1 VVILKMTNMVS
12 LTWKKVLLVALTV
25 LALVPSAF
33 AQESGGTVI
42 YIDPLTFILIMIAL
56 GLAFFLLLYA
66 LGMFQNANIQNQY
79 ASVYQATSQAQTT
92 VMNNMAQAITT
103 NLNMQTGVMVE
114 EARHRMNMDDR
125 WYNLMAQQQAFMQ
138 YVENRYLNAY
148 ERQVNANIDF
158 LNKVYDLLAMQT
170 AFRDIEDINK
180 DKLRAMAI
188 QSAKPYEIE
197 VISSENPSGSKATVE
212 SK

>member
-1 VVILKMTNMVS
+1 MTMNIPSVIRTMG
-12 LTWKKVLLVALTV
+12 WKKTLTIMLLLLTMAPTV
-25 LALVPSAF
+25 F

-42 YIDPLTFILIMIAL
+42 YIDPLTFILILIAL

-92 VMNNMAQAITT
+92 IMNNMAQAINT

-158 LNKVYDLLAMQT
+158 MNKVFELLAMQT
-170 AFRDIEDINK
+170 AFSDISQLNK

-188 QSAKPYEIE
+188 HSAKPYEIE
-197 VISSENPSGSKATVE
+197 VVTTETPEKKETTT
-212 SK
+212 KT

>member
-1 VVILKMTNMVS
+1 MVS
-12 LTWKKVLLVALTV
+12 LSWKKILLITLLPLLSGPAV
-25 LALVPSAF
+25 F

-42 YIDPLTFILIMIAL
+42 YIDPLTFILILIAL

-79 ASVYQATSQAQTT
+79 AGVYQATSQAQTT
-92 VMNNMAQAITT
+92 MMNSLNQAIVT
-103 NLNMQTGVMVE
+103 NLYTQTGLTAE
-114 EARHRMNMDDR
+114 ETRHRMNMDDR
-125 WYNLMAQQQAFMQ
+125 WFNLMAQQQSFMQ
-138 YVENRYLNAY
+138 YIENRYVNAY
-148 ERQVNANIDF
+148 EREVNAHIDF

-188 QSAKPYEIE
+188 HSAKPYEIE
-197 VISSENPSGSKATVE
+197 VISSENPSE
-212 SK
+212 SKTTTEVK

>member
-1 VVILKMTNMVS
+1 MTMIS
-12 LTWKKVLLVALTV
+12 LSTIRTMGWKKTLPIILLLLTMTPAV
-25 LALVPSAF
+25 F
-33 AQESGGTVI
+33 AQSGGDQVI
-42 YIDPLTFILIMIAL
+42 YIDPLTFILILIAL

-92 VMNNMAQAITT
+92 IMNNMAQAINT

-158 LNKVYDLLAMQT
+158 MNKVFELLAMQT
-170 AFRDIEDINK
+170 AFSDISQLNK

-197 VISSENPSGSKATVE
+197 VITTETPEKKETTAQP
-212 SK
+212 K

>member
-1 VVILKMTNMVS
+1 MTNMVS
-12 LTWKKVLLVALTV
+12 LTWRKVLLVVLTL
-25 LALVPSAF
+25 LAFVPSAF

-42 YIDPLTFILIMIAL
+42 YIDPLTFILILIAL

-79 ASVYQATSQAQTT
+79 AGVYQATSQAQTT
-92 VMNNMAQAITT
+92 MMNSLNQAIVT
-103 NLNMQTGVMVE
+103 NLYTQAGLSAE

-138 YVENRYLNAY
+138 YIENRYVNAY

-188 QSAKPYEIE
+188 HSAKPYEIE
-197 VISSENPSGSKATVE
+197 VITTEKPSEPKTTTEA
-212 SK
+212 K

>member
-1 VVILKMTNMVS
+1 MTNMVS
-12 LTWKKVLLVALTV
+12 LTWRRVLLVV
-25 LALVPSAF
+25 LSILAFVPSAF

-42 YIDPLTFILIMIAL
+42 YIDPLTFILILIAL

-79 ASVYQATSQAQTT
+79 AGVYQATSQAQTT
-92 VMNNMAQAITT
+92 MMNSLNQAIVT
-103 NLNMQTGVMVE
+103 NLYSQAGLSVE

-138 YVENRYLNAY
+138 YIENRYVNAY
-148 ERQVNANIDF
+148 EREVNAHIDF

-188 QSAKPYEIE
+188 HSAKPYEIE
-197 VISSENPSGSKATVE
+197 VISSENPSETKTTTE
-212 SK
+212 TK

>member
-1 VVILKMTNMVS
+1 MTMNIPSVIRTMG
-12 LTWKKVLLVALTV
+12 WKKTLTIMLLLLTMTPTV
-25 LALVPSAF
+25 F

-42 YIDPLTFILIMIAL
+42 YIDPITFILILIAL

-92 VMNNMAQAITT
+92 IMNNMAQAINT

-158 LNKVYDLLAMQT
+158 MNKVFELLAMQT
-170 AFRDIEDINK
+170 AFSDISQLNK

-197 VISSENPSGSKATVE
+197 VVTTETPEKKETTT
-212 SK
+212 KT

>member
-1 VVILKMTNMVS
+1 MVS
-12 LTWKKVLLVALTV
+12 LTWKKVLLVVLT
-25 LALVPSAF
+25 LLTFVPSAF

-42 YIDPLTFILIMIAL
+42 YIDPLTFILILIAL

-79 ASVYQATSQAQTT
+79 AGVYQATSQAQTT
-92 VMNNMAQAITT
+92 MMNSLNQAIVT
-103 NLNMQTGVMVE
+103 NLYTQAGLSAE
-114 EARHRMNMDDR
+114 ETRHRMNMDDR
-125 WYNLMAQQQAFMQ
+125 WYNLMAQQQAFIQ
-138 YVENRYLNAY
+138 YIENRYVNAY

-188 QSAKPYEIE
+188 HSAKPYEIE
-197 VISSENPSGSKATVE
+197 VMTTENPGETKTTTE
-212 SK
+212 TK

>member
-1 VVILKMTNMVS
+1 MTMNIPSVIRTMG
-12 LTWKKVLLVALTV
+12 WKKTLTIMLLLLTMAPAV
-25 LALVPSAF
+25 F
-33 AQESGGTVI
+33 AQESGGSVI
-42 YIDPLTFILIMIAL
+42 YIDPLTFILILIAL

-92 VMNNMAQAITT
+92 MMNSLNQAIVT
-103 NLNMQTGVMVE
+103 NLYTQTGLTAE
-114 EARHRMNMDDR
+114 ETRHRMNMDDR
-125 WYNLMAQQQAFMQ
+125 WFNLMAQQQAFMQ
-138 YVENRYLNAY
+138 YIENRYVNAY

-188 QSAKPYEIE
+188 HSAKPYEVE
-197 VISSENPSGSKATVE
+197 VVTTETPEKKETTT
-212 SK
+212 KT

>member
-1 VVILKMTNMVS
+1 MVS
-12 LTWKKVLLVALTV
+12 LTWRKVLLVVLTLLV
-25 LALVPSAF
+25 FVPSAF

-42 YIDPLTFILIMIAL
+42 YIDPLTFILILIAL

-79 ASVYQATSQAQTT
+79 AGVYQATSQAQTT
-92 VMNNMAQAITT
+92 MMNSLNQAIVT
-103 NLNMQTGVMVE
+103 NLYSQAGLSVE

-125 WYNLMAQQQAFMQ
+125 WYNLMVQQQSFMQ
-138 YVENRYLNAY
+138 YIENRYVNAY
-148 ERQVNANIDF
+148 EREVNAHIDF
-158 LNKVYDLLAMQT
+158 LNKVFELLAMQT

-188 QSAKPYEIE
+188 HSAKPYEIE
-197 VISSENPSGSKATVE
+197 VITTENPSETKTTAET
-212 SK
+212 K

>member
-1 VVILKMTNMVS
+1 MTNMVPLS
-12 LTWKKVLLVALTV
+12 WKKILLITLLPLLSGPAV
-25 LALVPSAF
+25 F
-33 AQESGGTVI
+33 AQSGGGTLI
-42 YIDPLTFILIMIAL
+42 YIDPITFILILIAL

-92 VMNNMAQAITT
+92 MMNSLNQAIVT
-103 NLNMQTGVMVE
+103 NLYTQTGLTAE
-114 EARHRMNMDDR
+114 ETRHRMNMDDR
-125 WYNLMAQQQAFMQ
+125 WFNLMAQQQAFMQ
-138 YVENRYLNAY
+138 YIENRYVNAY

-188 QSAKPYEIE
+188 HSAKPYEVE
-197 VISSENPSGSKATVE
+197 VISSENPSE
-212 SK
+212 SKTTTEVK

>member
-1 VVILKMTNMVS
+1 MG
-12 LTWKKVLLVALTV
+12 WKKTLTIMLLLLTMAPTV
-25 LALVPSAF
+25 F

-42 YIDPLTFILIMIAL
+42 YIDPLTFILILIAL

-92 VMNNMAQAITT
+92 IMNNMAQAINT

-158 LNKVYDLLAMQT
+158 MNKVFELLAMQT
-170 AFRDIEDINK
+170 AFSDISQLNK

-197 VISSENPSGSKATVE
+197 VVTTETPEKKETTT
-212 SK
+212 KT

>member
-1 VVILKMTNMVS
+1 MTMIS
-12 LTWKKVLLVALTV
+12 LSTIRTMGWKKTLTIMLLLLTMAPTV
-25 LALVPSAF
+25 F
-33 AQESGGTVI
+33 AQESGGSVI
-42 YIDPLTFILIMIAL
+42 YIDPLTFILILVAL
-56 GLAFFLLLYA
+56 GLAFFLLLYT
-66 LGMFQNANIQNQY
+66 LGMFQNANTQNQY

-92 VMNNMAQAITT
+92 MMNSLNQAIVT
-103 NLNMQTGVMVE
+103 NLYTQAGLSAE

-125 WYNLMAQQQAFMQ
+125 WFNLMAQGQAFMQ
-138 YVENRYLNAY
+138 YIENRYVNAY
-148 ERQVNANIDF
+148 EREVNAHIDF

-197 VISSENPSGSKATVE
+197 VVTTETPEKKETTT
-212 SK
+212 KT